1 MTTEEKRD
9 DLESRRFRMDT
20 TVNITHILTTIGL
33 IVTLFTWGSDVK
45 EMLARHDEAITSLKE
60 AQIRDGTDVKQQLLE
75 LNRKIDRLIERSS
88 TRR

>member
-1 MTTEEKRD
+1 
-9 DLESRRFRMDT
+9 MDT

-45 EMLARHDEAITSLKE
+45 EMLARHDEAITSLKD